1 MHQLLHLGAINK
13 KTRKYVYPTI
23 TTKKCDEGTKV
34 NKNVRCNVELGTG
47 V

>member
-1 MHQLLHLGAINK
+1 MHLGAINK

-23 TTKKCDEGTKV
+23 TTKKICDEGTKAI
-34 NKNVRCNVELGTG
+34 KNVRCNVELGTG